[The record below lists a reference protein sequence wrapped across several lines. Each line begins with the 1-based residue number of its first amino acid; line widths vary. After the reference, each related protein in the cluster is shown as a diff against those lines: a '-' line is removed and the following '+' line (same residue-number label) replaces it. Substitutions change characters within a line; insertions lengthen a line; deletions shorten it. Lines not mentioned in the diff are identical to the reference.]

1 MIDTHCHI
9 HDFSVYK
16 YVCGTKKANSADF
29 TPEKLVKRA
38 RENEVSKIIC
48 VGTTMKD
55 SERARDFASRFSDDR
70 MKIFWAYG
78 IHPDESEKMA
88 EVSFEKIEKDFLAG
102 SLPVAIG
109 EIGLDFHN
117 DNSNKEMERQI
128 ELFRKMLK
136 LAKKYQLPAI
146 FHVRE
151 AFGEFFRVIDEFRGI
166 SGVVH
171 SFSDSEAVL
180 QKCLERGFYI
190 GAGGIMTFRKKAPLP
205 PLERIL
211 LETDAP
217 FLTPVPYR
225 KEINEPHYV
234 RATAEFLAK
243 RYEISTEEIIA
254 RADKNAKN
262 LFGI

>member
-9 HDFSVYK
+9 HDFSTYK
-16 YVCGTKKANSADF
+16 YVCGTKKADSADYM
-29 TPEKLVKRA
+29 PEKLVERA
-38 RENEVSKIIC
+38 RENGVSKLIC
-48 VGTTMKD
+48 VGTTMED
-55 SERARDFASRFSDDR
+55 SRRARDFVNEFSGK

-78 IHPDESEKMA
+78 IHPDESEKME

-117 DNSNKEMERQI
+117 DRSNKEVERQI
-128 ELFRKMLK
+128 ALFRKMLK

-151 AFGEFFRVIDEFRGI
+151 AFDEFFRVVDEFRGI

-171 SFSDSEAVL
+171 SFSDSEEVME
-180 QKCLERGFYI
+180 KCLERGFYI
-190 GAGGIMTFRKKAPLP
+190 GVGGVTTFRKKAPLP
-205 PLERIL
+205 PLKRIL

-217 FLTPVPYR
+217 FLTPVPHR
-225 KEINEPHYV
+225 KEVNEPYYV
-234 RATAEFLAK
+234 RATAEFLVK
-243 RYEISTEEIIA
+243 RYEISADEIIA
-254 RADKNAKN
+254 RADKNAKK